1 MRKWIFI
8 SCLAMAACA
17 DKEPV
22 KIEEP
27 EDVLARPSVSDTDR
41 VSPDIFPGW
50 TDSVIQDYL
59 TRNSNPSLQ
68 ITEKV
73 VETKKSKKKVVQ
85 SSHQKNGVFYMLEKH
100 DRGGRNF
107 IAVRLAVDN
116 PERLETLTWIYLD
129 AKSHQVYEW
138 DAVSDSIF
146 PWEPKKKLK

>member
-8 SCLAMAACA
+8 GSLFLAACA
-17 DKEPV
+17 EKEPV

-27 EDVLARPSVSDTDR
+27 EDVLARPSLSDTDR

-59 TRNSNPSLQ
+59 SRNSNPSLVV
-68 ITEKV
+68 TDKV
-73 VETKKSKKKVVQ
+73 LEPKKSKKKPIATTHKV
-85 SSHQKNGVFYMLEKH
+85 NGIFYMLEKH

-129 AKSHQVYEW
+129 ANSHQVYEW
-138 DAVSDSIF
+138 DAVSDSII
-146 PWEPKKKLK
+146 PWEPKVKR